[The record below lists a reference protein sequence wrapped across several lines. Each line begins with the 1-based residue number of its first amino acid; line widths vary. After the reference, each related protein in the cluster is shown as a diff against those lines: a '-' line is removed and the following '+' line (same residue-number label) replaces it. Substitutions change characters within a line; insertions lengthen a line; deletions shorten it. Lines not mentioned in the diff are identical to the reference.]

1 VGYIL
6 SPRNRAVLK
15 SFAQSRAL
23 VAFDFDGTL
32 APIEEDPF
40 QVWIA
45 PQTTMLLKRVSS
57 LYPCVVISGRA
68 REDVRR
74 RLRGTGIPWVV
85 GNHGADLGKKRDF
98 RHIVAEWRTVV
109 VPALAGL
116 AGVWVEDKHL
126 SLAVHYRKSPR
137 KAEARRCILR
147 VARHLAHVRVV
158 PARLAVNLIPEDA
171 PHKGIALLELQT
183 RLGCDAALFVGDDV
197 TDEDVFSL
205 DGDRTLIG
213 IRVGRKRASQA
224 RFWLHRQG
232 EIDELLRLL
241 VGLREDRFSS
251 DKAPTTRSSALPAPG
266 KHRRSCR
273 RCLCLD

>member
-15 SFAQSRAL
+15 SFAQSRGL

-45 PQTTMLLKRVSS
+45 PQTTMLLKRVSA

-68 REDVRR
+68 REDVRC
-74 RLRGTGIPWVV
+74 RLHGTGIPWVV

-98 RHIVAEWRTVV
+98 RHIVSEWMPVV

-116 AGVWVEDKHL
+116 EGVWVEDKQL
-126 SLAVHYRKSPR
+126 SLAIHYRKSPR
-137 KAEARRCILR
+137 KADARRSILHA
-147 VARHLAHVRVV
+147 ARHLAHVRVV
-158 PARLAVNLIPEDA
+158 PARLAVNFIPEDA
-171 PHKGIALLELQT
+171 PHKGIALLEWQT

-205 DGDRTLIG
+205 DGDSKLVG
-213 IRVGRKRASQA
+213 IRVGRKRASMA
-224 RFWLHRQG
+224 KFWLRRQC
-232 EIDELLRLL
+232 EIDELLRVL
-241 VGLREDRFSS
+241 VRLREHPLSLK
-251 DKAPTTRSSALPAPG
+251 KAPTARSSALPAP
-266 KHRRSCR
+266 R
-273 RCLCLD
+273 

>member
-6 SPRNRAVLK
+6 SPRNRAVL
-15 SFAQSRAL
+15 STFAQSRAL

-32 APIEEDPF
+32 APISDDPF

-45 PQTTMLLKRVSS
+45 PQTRMLLKRVSA

-68 REDVRR
+68 REDVRC

-98 RHIVAEWRTVV
+98 SHIVAEWKTLV

-116 AGVWVEDKHL
+116 AGVWVEDKKL
-126 SLAVHYRKSPR
+126 SLAIHYRKSPR
-137 KAEARRCILR
+137 KADARRCILR
-147 VARHLAHVRVV
+147 VAKHLAHVRVV

-171 PHKGIALLELQT
+171 PHKGIALLEWQT

-224 RFWLHRQG
+224 KFWLHRQC

-241 VGLREDRFSS
+241 VAVREDRFSS
-251 DKAPTTRSSALPAPG
+251 RLPESARIRAA
-266 KHRRSCR
+266 KSRV
-273 RCLCLD
+273 